1 MLYAFNGYS
10 LDPGRRELRRGAE
23 PVAVEPQTFDLLL
36 YLIQNRQRVVSKDD
50 LIAAVWNGRIVSE
63 STLSSQITTVRHTV
77 GDDGDRQLLIRTL
90 ARKGFRFIGEVHEYH
105 EQSKDYPADRIEKAA
120 PQSHA
125 ADLPSASPVRPE
137 RRQLTVMICNV
148 VTSNMRPSRQ
158 DPEEL
163 LEITAR
169 HQDCVKRVVARFDGF
184 IAKAL
189 GDEVIVYFGYPRAHE
204 DDAERAVRAGL
215 AVIDAIGTTKTRDSE
230 AEDARVAVA
239 TGLAVIGNL
248 NPDVSTDPAAVGE
261 ALTLAASLLTRA
273 RPGSLVI
280 PAATRRFIGDL
291 FTYRGLGSPP
301 GKSASDMAAAWEVMG
316 ESAIASRFEAL
327 RSERTKLIGR
337 EEELELLRR
346 RWTQIKGG
354 EGRVVLIYGEP
365 GIGKSRLVVAL
376 QETLKDESHKHL
388 HFYCSPHRIQTA
400 LYPAIN
406 QLERA
411 AGFAPADTDT
421 AKLRKLESL
430 LAMSSQDLT
439 GDSELFAELL
449 SITIPGRTPSLSVSP
464 QRRKELILDRLVG
477 QLAGLAAREPVLMVF
492 EDAHWVDPTT
502 RELFDMVVEHVRNL
516 PVLLIVTYRPEFT
529 PPWLGQSHVTALTL
543 NRLDRRANAAMI
555 RQVAKGKEFPPALM
569 EQIVART
576 DGVPLFIEEM
586 TKSVLESDV
595 LREENG
601 TYALTESLPVLAI
614 PATLQASLIA
624 RLDRLPSLRAVVQ
637 AGAALGREFTY
648 ALLRAVCDLSDS
660 ELERSLAQLV
670 TSELVQQ
677 RGVNPHALYRFKHAL
692 VQDAAYETMLKSQ
705 RVQMHARIV
714 EVYESEFPELPS
726 RNPDVLAYHCTEA
739 GLDEKA
745 IEYWLRSTRM
755 TLDRSAGV
763 EARAQVEKAKALL
776 PKIVDRARR
785 RQSEGRVH
793 VALGDALIMTQGFAS
808 PDVAT
813 ALSHARQL
821 LDELAYPI
829 ESLHALGGLC
839 NYHLIRSEAPK
850 GLKLAEPFLQ
860 RTPDRFRIAVH
871 LMVGTALLHI
881 GKFRDAQFH
890 LENAL
895 SLYDDDVS
903 RPIAFV
909 AGFHV
914 RSFTLIWLSLTYLY
928 LGKLKQATE
937 MMASA
942 VVDARSRLHP
952 FTLVSA
958 LLASARFCLHTR
970 DLQGAITA
978 TEEGFAVATEQR
990 SPYHISR
997 ARILQAVNVVESGRS
1012 TEAIA
1017 LMDQALVAHRKTGAN
1032 FQSSFNMSYSA
1043 LGFAKAGD
1051 FRRSLEIA
1059 SQAIDEVER
1068 TKERWWEAETHRMR
1082 GEILVMAGSAH
1093 CGEAE
1098 ACFQKALETARHQNA
1113 KFWELRAAC
1122 SLAKLWKSSAREAE
1136 AQELLITICS
1146 EFTDGINLP
1155 DLSYAKQLLEEPLQ
1169 PASASAQTQTLPT
1182 KA

>member
-1 MLYAFNGYS
+1 MFYAFGEYS
-10 LDPGRRELRRGAE
+10 LDSSRRELRCGVEA
-23 PVAVEPQTFDLLL
+23 VAVEPQAFDLLL
-36 YLIQNRQRVVSKDD
+36 YLIQNRHRVVSKDD
-50 LIAAVWNGRIVSE
+50 LIASVWKGRIVSE
-63 STLSSQITTVRHTV
+63 STLSSQITMVRHAV
-77 GDDGDRQLLIRTL
+77 GDDGDRQLLIGTL
-90 ARKGFRFIGEVHEYH
+90 ARKGFRFVGEVQEYQ
-105 EQSKDYPADRIEKAA
+105 EQSKDRLADQGERAV
-120 PQSHA
+120 PQSDA
-125 ADLPSASPVRPE
+125 RNAPTASAERPE

-148 VTSNMRPSRQ
+148 AASNIRPSRQ

-163 LEITAR
+163 MEITAR
-169 HQDCVKRVVARFDGF
+169 YHACVRRAVAPFDGF
-184 IAKAL
+184 IGKAL

-215 AVIDAIGTTKTRDSE
+215 AVIEAVARPKTRE
-230 AEDARVAVA
+230 RGAQEVRVAVA
-239 TGLAVIGNL
+239 TGLAVVGNL
-248 NPDVSTDPAAVGE
+248 NPDVSTDAAAVGE
-261 ALTLAASLLTRA
+261 ALTLAAGLLTRCK
-273 RPGSLVI
+273 PSSLVI
-280 PAATRRFIGDL
+280 PAATRRLIGDL
-291 FTYRGLGSPP
+291 FTYRGLGPP
-301 GKSASDMAAAWEVMG
+301 AGKSASDTAAAWQVVG

-337 EEELELLRR
+337 EEELEILKR
-346 RWTQIKGG
+346 RWSQIKGG

-376 QETLKDESHKHL
+376 QESLKDEPHKRL

-400 LYPAIN
+400 LYPAIS
-406 QLERA
+406 QLEHA
-411 AGFAPADTDT
+411 AGFISADTDT
-421 AKLRKLESL
+421 TKLRKLESL
-430 LAMSSQDLT
+430 LAMSSQDLS
-439 GDSELFAELL
+439 GDSELFAEFL

-477 QLAGLAAREPVLMVF
+477 QLIGLAASEPVLMVF

-502 RELFDMVVEHVRNL
+502 RELLDMVVERARNL
-516 PVLLIVTYRPEFT
+516 PVLLIITYRPEFN

-555 RQVAKGKEFPPALM
+555 RLVAKGKEFSPELM

-586 TKSVLESDV
+586 TKSVLESSV
-595 LREENG
+595 LRKENG
-601 TYALTESLPVLAI
+601 KYAPTEPLPILAI
-614 PATLQASLIA
+614 PATLHASLVA
-624 RLDRLPSLRAVVQ
+624 RLDRLPSLRTVVQ
-637 AGAALGREFTY
+637 AGGALGREFTY
-648 ALLRAVCDLSDS
+648 AQLRAVCDLSDS

-670 TSELVQQ
+670 TSELVHH
-677 RGVNPHALYRFKHAL
+677 RGVIPHALYRFKHAL

-714 EVYESEFPELPS
+714 EVYEREFPELPS

-755 TLDRSAGV
+755 TLDRSAGT
-763 EARAQVEKAKALL
+763 EALAQVEKAKALL
-776 PKIVDRARR
+776 PKIADRARR
-785 RQSEGRVH
+785 QQLEGRVH
-793 VALGDALIMTQGFAS
+793 VALGDTLIMTQGFAS

-813 ALSHARQL
+813 TLSHARQL

-860 RTPDRFRIAVH
+860 RTPDRFSIAVH

-881 GKFRDAQFH
+881 GKFKDAQFH

-895 SLYDDDVS
+895 SLYDDDAS

-937 MMASA
+937 TMTSA

-958 LLASARFCLHTR
+958 LLASARFCLHTG

-978 TEEGFAVATEQR
+978 TEEGLAIATEQR

-997 ARILQAVNVVESGRS
+997 ARILQAVNVVESGQS
-1012 TEAIA
+1012 MNGIE
-1017 LMDQALVAHRKTGAN
+1017 LMDQALIEHRKTGAN
-1032 FQSSFNMSYSA
+1032 FQSSFNMSYLA
-1043 LGFAKAGD
+1043 LAFAKAGD
-1051 FRRSLEIA
+1051 FTRSLEIA

-1068 TKERWWEAETHRMR
+1068 TEERWWEAEAHRMR
-1082 GEILVMAGSAH
+1082 GEILVMASSAH
-1093 CGEAE
+1093 SDDAV
-1098 ACFQKALETARHQNA
+1098 ACFQNALTTARHQNA

-1122 SLAKLWKSSAREAE
+1122 GLAGLWNSGDREAE
-1136 AQELLITICS
+1136 ARELLSPICG
-1146 EFTDGINLP
+1146 EFTDGISLP
-1155 DLSYAKQLLEEPLQ
+1155 DLNNAKRLLKGPQ
-1169 PASASAQTQTLPT
+1169 QHAFVSGQGGTAD
-1182 KA
+1182 